1 MMSFTV
7 LFAVLSFL
15 TLIVVF
21 GVSYA
26 RKGLKTALI
35 ATGIAFIL
43 ITFLL
48 AGLVFIIVNSMP
60 N

>member
-1 MMSFTV
+1 MMSFTL
-7 LFAVLSFL
+7 LFSALSFL
-15 TLIVVF
+15 ALIVVF

-35 ATGIAFIL
+35 ATGIAFAL
-43 ITFLL
+43 IALLL
-48 AGLVFIIVNSMP
+48 AGLVFVIVNSMP

>member
-7 LFAVLSFL
+7 LFAALAFL
-15 TLIVVF
+15 ALVVIF

-26 RKGLKTALI
+26 LKGLKTALI
-35 ATGIAFIL
+35 ATGAAFVL
-43 ITFLL
+43 SALLL
-48 AGLVFIIVNSMP
+48 AGLVFVIVNSMP

>member
-7 LFAVLSFL
+7 LFAAVAFL
-15 TLIVVF
+15 ALVVIF

-26 RKGLKTALI
+26 LKGLKTALI
-35 ATGIAFIL
+35 ATGIAFFL
-43 ITFLL
+43 IALLL
-48 AGLVFIIVNSMP
+48 AGLIFVIVNSMP